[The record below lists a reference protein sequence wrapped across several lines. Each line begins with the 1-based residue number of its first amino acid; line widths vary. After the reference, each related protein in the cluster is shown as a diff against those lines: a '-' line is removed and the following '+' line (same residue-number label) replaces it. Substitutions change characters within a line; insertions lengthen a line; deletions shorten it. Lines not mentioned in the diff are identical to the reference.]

1 MGVPTASNWS
11 QLYNR
16 KLHPIYI
23 VVVGLF
29 LIGVLFGVVI
39 VNALSLEQQN
49 QFSQLLG
56 NFFVT
61 VGQGDTSLSYW
72 QLFSKYVK
80 WLALIWLLG
89 LSVIGLPFI
98 LILDFLKG
106 VLVGFTVSYLVSMY
120 SWKGM
125 LLVLSAVMPQNA
137 IVIPSVIICSVL
149 AVAFS
154 LTLIRHGFI
163 QAKGTMLQ
171 PFARYILVFFGLIVL
186 LAIVSLYEFAVYP
199 HLMHR
204 IIPLVLD
211 SYPKA

>member
-1 MGVPTASNWS
+1 MGVPTASTWS

-29 LIGVLFGVVI
+29 LIGVLFGIVM
-39 VNALSLEQQN
+39 VNALSLEQQA

-56 NFFVT
+56 DFFVT
-61 VGQGDTSLSYW
+61 VGLGETSLSYW
-72 QLFSKYVK
+72 QLFSKYLK
-80 WLALIWLLG
+80 WVALIWLLG
-89 LSVIGLPFI
+89 LSVIGLPI
-98 LILDFLKG
+98 IIIIDFLKG
-106 VLVGFTVSYLVSMY
+106 VFVGFTVGYLISIY
-120 SWKGM
+120 SWKGL

-137 IVIPSVIICSVL
+137 IVIPAMIICSVL

-163 QAKGTMLQ
+163 QSKGTMVQ
-171 PFARYILVFFGLIVL
+171 PFARYTLVFFGFIVL

-204 IIPLVLD
+204 VIPLVLD
-211 SYPKA
+211 P